1 MSDYEIIKYIL
12 NDINEDLDDEE
23 KVHLLLN
30 KTVSE
35 NNECK
40 ESFGQR
46 ASDRLSSLAG
56 SWTFVIAFARLDNS
70 KYGFGGK
77 VVRPVPV
84 YSVEP
89 CLVVRFGYSGASY
102 YDESKATG

>member
-1 MSDYEIIKYIL
+1 MKK
-12 NDINEDLDDEE
+12 

-40 ESFGQR
+40 ESFGQKGLR
-46 ASDRLSSLAG
+46 QALLSCRKLDVRYRLHS
-56 SWTFVIAFARLDNS
+56 AFTRLDNS

-77 VVRPVPV
+77 VVRSVPV
-84 YSVEP
+84 YSAEP
-89 CLVVRFGYSGASY
+89 CLVVRFGYSRHLLL
-102 YDESKATG
+102 